1 MSVAGMST
9 PRFAV
14 IALSE
19 LRLIVRNKT
28 VLIGATI
35 MPLALGG
42 YLIYS
47 REDIGRGWPELVLLQ
62 IVFFT
67 LFTLFLT
74 VTTTLTT
81 RRQDLFLKRL
91 RSGESSDT
99 TILLGLI
106 SPVIVLLAA
115 QLGIVL
121 IAMLIAGASIPDNP
135 WLLAGGSIGFI
146 TVAAAMGILTGNITP
161 SAAAAQVT
169 SLPFLALAAGSA
181 IWALIAQ
188 DWYLILLPGGALTSL
203 VNAAYGTG
211 IGQDLLLLA
220 AGSLTAWTVI
230 PALIAYKTFR
240 WEPRH

>member
-1 MSVAGMST
+1 MSATSIRI
-9 PRFAV
+9 PRFTV

-47 REDIGRGWPELVLLQ
+47 REDVGRGWPELILLQ

-67 LFTLFLT
+67 LFTLYLT
-74 VTTTLTT
+74 VTTTLTS

-91 RSGESSDT
+91 RSGESSDAD
-99 TILLGLI
+99 IWLGLI
-106 SPVIVLLAA
+106 TPVIVLLAV

-121 IAMLIAGASIPDNP
+121 IAMLISGASSPEHP
-135 WLLAGGSIGFI
+135 WLLVGGCIGF
-146 TVAAAMGILTGNITP
+146 VAAAAAMGILTGNITP

-169 SLPFLALAAGSA
+169 SLPYLALAAGSA

-188 DWYLILLPGGALTSL
+188 DWYTSLLPGGALTTL
-203 VNAAYGTG
+203 IDAAYGTNTS
-211 IGQDLLLLA
+211 QEQLLTA
-220 AGSLTAWTVI
+220 AGSLVIWTAI
-230 PALIAYKTFR
+230 PVLIAYRTFR